1 MFTNDVVRQITT
13 VANKHGVEPAALEA
27 IADVESA
34 GVAFWP
40 LGGKRLPPIRPEG
53 HYFYRI
59 LGPGAKRTMAVH
71 MGLAAPHAGQVR
83 VPASR
88 AAVYDMYERMK
99 QIDADAAMES
109 CSWGLGQV
117 MGENWKELGYT
128 SVSELV
134 ASCMTIEGQ
143 VELMERFIE
152 RHGLADELKRHD
164 WAGFARVYNGAGYRK
179 NSYDSKLRQAY
190 QRYSRMAPITDP
202 VERAKTPDPAV
213 KETQKKL
220 NTVGIPTP
228 TNGKLDES
236 TKESIKT
243 FQESNGLVADGHPGT
258 FTRDELDETVA
269 AKNSAKGDKYIGTG
283 LATGGIDATVDK
295 LNESTQ
301 SLQWIGS
308 DSQWIT
314 YLLLGL
320 TIITVVLILYG
331 LYHKFKDV

>member
-1 MFTNDVVRQITT
+1 MFTNDVVRQITD
-13 VANKHGVEPAALEA
+13 VANKHGVEAAALEA

-40 LGGKRLPPIRPEG
+40 LGGKRLPPMRPEG

-59 LGPGAKRTMAVH
+59 LGPGAKRNMAVH

-83 VPASR
+83 VPSSR
-88 AAVYDMYERMK
+88 AAVYDMLERMK
-99 QIDADAAMES
+99 TIDPDAAMES

-117 MGENWKELGYT
+117 MGENWKQLGYP
-128 SVSELV
+128 SVTALV

-152 RHGLADELKRHD
+152 KHGLADELKRHD
-164 WAGFARVYNGAGYRK
+164 WAGFARQYNGAGYRK
-179 NSYDSKLRQAY
+179 NSYDSKLKQAY
-190 QRYSRMAPITDP
+190 TRYSRMAPLTSKID
-202 VERAKTPDPAV
+202 RAKLPDPAV
-213 KETQKKL
+213 KETQVKL

-228 TNGKLDES
+228 TTGKLDAP
-236 TKESIKT
+236 TQVSIKT
-243 FQESNGLVADGHPGT
+243 FQENNGLVEDGMTGT
-258 FTRDELDETVA
+258 FTRDELDETVSTH
-269 AKNSAKGDKYIGTG
+269 NQAKGDKYIGTG

-295 LNESTQ
+295 LNESTS
-301 SLQWIGS
+301 SLQWLGS

-320 TIITVVLILYG
+320 TILTVGLILYG
-331 LYHKFKDV
+331 LYHKFKEV